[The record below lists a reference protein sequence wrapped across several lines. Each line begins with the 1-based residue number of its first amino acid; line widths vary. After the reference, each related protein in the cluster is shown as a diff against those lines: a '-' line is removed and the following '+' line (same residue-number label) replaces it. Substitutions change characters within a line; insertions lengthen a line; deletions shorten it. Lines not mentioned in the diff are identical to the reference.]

1 MSRSKKGRTKQ
12 ARKGQKRKT
21 RRSKKRQKHGEQLD
35 TTSVSNVTTSS
46 GKTVGELVNELNMI
60 VKQLGNLVVGTTAA
74 GTNAVEHVAQ
84 QAGELAQGSDSSD
97 VAAALGM
104 NEETSPVT
112 GIQRQMTTRQQRR
125 SDQVAA

>member
-21 RRSKKRQKHGEQLD
+21 RRRKKQQKHGEQLD

-46 GKTVGELVNELNMI
+46 GKTVGELVNELSMI
-60 VKQLGNLVVGTTAA
+60 VNQLGNLVKSTTAA
-74 GTNAVEHVAQ
+74 GTNAAGHVAQ
-84 QAGELAQGSDSSD
+84 QAGELVQGSDSND
-97 VAAALGM
+97 VAATLGM

>member
-35 TTSVSNVTTSS
+35 TTSVSNLTASS
-46 GKTVGELVNELNMI
+46 GKTVGELVNELSMI

-74 GTNAVEHVAQ
+74 GTSAVEHVAP
-84 QAGELAQGSDSSD
+84 QAGELVQGSDSNA

-104 NEETSPVT
+104 NEETSPVAD
-112 GIQRQMTTRQQRR
+112 IHQKMTTRQRR
-125 SDQVAA
+125 SDQMAA

>member
-21 RRSKKRQKHGEQLD
+21 RRRKKQQKHGEQVG
-35 TTSVSNVTTSS
+35 TTSISNVTARS

-60 VKQLGNLVVGTTAA
+60 VKQLGNIVVGTTAA
-74 GTNAVEHVAQ
+74 GTNAAGHVAQ
-84 QAGELAQGSDSSD
+84 QAGELVQGSDSNA

-112 GIQRQMTTRQQRR
+112 GIQRQMTTKQRR
-125 SDQVAA
+125 SDQMAA

>member
-12 ARKGQKRKT
+12 AGKGQKRKM

-35 TTSVSNVTTSS
+35 TTSVSNLTASS

-60 VKQLGNLVVGTTAA
+60 VKQLGNLVAGTTAA

-84 QAGELAQGSDSSD
+84 QAGELVQGSDSSD

-112 GIQRQMTTRQQRR
+112 GIQQQMTTRQQRR

>member
-12 ARKGQKRKT
+12 ARKGQKRKM

-35 TTSVSNVTTSS
+35 TTSSVSNLTASS

-60 VKQLGNLVVGTTAA
+60 VKQLGNLVAGTTAA
-74 GTNAVEHVAQ
+74 GTSTVEHVAQ
-84 QAGELAQGSDSSD
+84 QAGELVQGSDSSD
-97 VAAALGM
+97 VAAAPGM

-112 GIQRQMTTRQQRR
+112 GIQQQMTTRQRQ

>member
-21 RRSKKRQKHGEQLD
+21 RRRKKQQKHGEQLD
-35 TTSVSNVTTSS
+35 ITSVSNVTTSS
-46 GKTVGELVNELNMI
+46 GKTVGELVNELSMI
-60 VKQLGNLVVGTTAA
+60 VKQLGNIVVGTTAA
-74 GTNAVEHVAQ
+74 GTNAAGHVAK
-84 QAGELAQGSDSSD
+84 QAGELVQGIDSNA

-112 GIQRQMTTRQQRR
+112 GIQRQMTTRQRR
-125 SDQVAA
+125 SDQMAA

>member
-21 RRSKKRQKHGEQLD
+21 RRRKKQQKHGEQLD
-35 TTSVSNVTTSS
+35 TTSISNVTTSS
-46 GKTVGELVNELNMI
+46 GKTVGELVNELNMV
-60 VKQLGNLVVGTTAA
+60 VKQLGNIVAGSTAA
-74 GTNAVEHVAQ
+74 GTNAAGHVAQ
-84 QAGELAQGSDSSD
+84 QAGELAQGSDSNA
-97 VAAALGM
+97 VTAALGM

>member
-21 RRSKKRQKHGEQLD
+21 RRRKKQQKHGEQLA

-46 GKTVGELVNELNMI
+46 GKTVGELVNELNMV
-60 VKQLGNLVVGTTAA
+60 VKQLGNLVAGTTAA
-74 GTNAVEHVAQ
+74 GTNAAGHVAH
-84 QAGELAQGSDSSD
+84 QAGELAQGSDSNA

-112 GIQRQMTTRQQRR
+112 GIQRQMTTRQRR
-125 SDQVAA
+125 SDQMAA

>member
-21 RRSKKRQKHGEQLD
+21 RRRKKQQKPGEQLD

-60 VKQLGNLVVGTTAA
+60 VKQLGNIVVGTTAA
-74 GTNAVEHVAQ
+74 GTNAAGHVAQ
-84 QAGELAQGSDSSD
+84 QAGELAQGSDSNA
-97 VAAALGM
+97 VTAAFGM

-112 GIQRQMTTRQQRR
+112 GIQRQMTTRQRR
-125 SDQVAA
+125 SDQMAA

>member
-21 RRSKKRQKHGEQLD
+21 RRRKKQQKHGEQLD
-35 TTSVSNVTTSS
+35 TTSISNVTASS
-46 GKTVGELVNELNMI
+46 GKTVGELVNELSMI
-60 VKQLGNLVVGTTAA
+60 VKQLGNIVVGTTAA
-74 GTNAVEHVAQ
+74 GTNAAGHVAQ
-84 QAGELAQGSDSSD
+84 QAGELVQGGDSNA

-112 GIQRQMTTRQQRR
+112 GIQRQMTTKQRR
-125 SDQVAA
+125 SDQMAA

>member
-21 RRSKKRQKHGEQLD
+21 RRRKKQQQKHGEQLD
-35 TTSVSNVTTSS
+35 TTSVSNLTASS
-46 GKTVGELVNELNMI
+46 GKTVGELVNELSMI

-74 GTNAVEHVAQ
+74 GTNAVEHVAP
-84 QAGELAQGSDSSD
+84 QAGELVQGSDSNA

-112 GIQRQMTTRQQRR
+112 GIQRQMTTRQRR
-125 SDQVAA
+125 SDQMAA

>member
-21 RRSKKRQKHGEQLD
+21 RRRKKQQKHGEQLD
-35 TTSVSNVTTSS
+35 TTSISNVTTSS
-46 GKTVGELVNELNMI
+46 GKTVGELVNELNMV
-60 VKQLGNLVVGTTAA
+60 VKQLGNLVAGTTAA
-74 GTNAVEHVAQ
+74 GTNVAGHVAQ
-84 QAGELAQGSDSSD
+84 QAGELAQGSDSNAIT
-97 VAAALGM
+97 AAFGM

-112 GIQRQMTTRQQRR
+112 GIQRQMTTRQRR

>member
-21 RRSKKRQKHGEQLD
+21 RRRKKQQKHGEQLD
-35 TTSVSNVTTSS
+35 TTSISNVTASS
-46 GKTVGELVNELNMI
+46 GKTVGELVNELNMV
-60 VKQLGNLVVGTTAA
+60 VKQLGNLIAGTTAA
-74 GTNAVEHVAQ
+74 GTNVAGHVAQ
-84 QAGELAQGSDSSD
+84 QAGELAQSSDSNA
-97 VAAALGM
+97 VTAAFGM

-112 GIQRQMTTRQQRR
+112 GIQRQMTTRQRR

>member
-21 RRSKKRQKHGEQLD
+21 RRRKKQQKHGEQLD
-35 TTSVSNVTTSS
+35 TTSISNVTASS
-46 GKTVGELVNELNMI
+46 GKTVGELVNELNMV
-60 VKQLGNLVVGTTAA
+60 VKQLGNLVAGTTAA
-74 GTNAVEHVAQ
+74 GTNAAGHVAQ
-84 QAGELAQGSDSSD
+84 QAGKLAQGSDSNAIT
-97 VAAALGM
+97 AAFGM

-112 GIQRQMTTRQQRR
+112 GIQRQMTTRQRR

>member
-12 ARKGQKRKT
+12 AKKGQKRKT
-21 RRSKKRQKHGEQLD
+21 RRRKKQQKHGEQLD

-60 VKQLGNLVVGTTAA
+60 VKQLGNIVVGTTAA
-74 GTNAVEHVAQ
+74 GTNAAGHVAQ
-84 QAGELAQGSDSSD
+84 QAGELVQGSDSNA

-112 GIQRQMTTRQQRR
+112 GIQRQMMTRQRR
-125 SDQVAA
+125 SDQMAA

>member
-21 RRSKKRQKHGEQLD
+21 RRRKKQQKHGEQLA

-46 GKTVGELVNELNMI
+46 GKTVGELVNELNMV
-60 VKQLGNLVVGTTAA
+60 VKQLGNLVAGTTAA
-74 GTNAVEHVAQ
+74 GTNAAGHVAQ
-84 QAGELAQGSDSSD
+84 QAGELAQGSDSNA
-97 VAAALGM
+97 VTAALGM

-112 GIQRQMTTRQQRR
+112 GLQQQMTTRQRR
-125 SDQVAA
+125 SDQMAA

>member
-1 MSRSKKGRTKQ
+1 MT
-12 ARKGQKRKT
+12 A
-21 RRSKKRQKHGEQLD
+21 
-35 TTSVSNVTTSS
+35 SS
-46 GKTVGELVNELNMI
+46 GKTVGELVNELSMI

-84 QAGELAQGSDSSD
+84 QAGELAQGSDSNA

-112 GIQRQMTTRQQRR
+112 GIQQQMMTRQRR

>member
-21 RRSKKRQKHGEQLD
+21 RRRKKQQKHSEQLD

-46 GKTVGELVNELNMI
+46 GKTVGELVNELNMV
-60 VKQLGNLVVGTTAA
+60 VKQLGNLVAGTTAA
-74 GTNAVEHVAQ
+74 GTNAAGHVAQ
-84 QAGELAQGSDSSD
+84 QAGKLAQGSDSNA
-97 VAAALGM
+97 VTAAFGM

-112 GIQRQMTTRQQRR
+112 GIQRQMTTRQRR
-125 SDQVAA
+125 SDQMAA